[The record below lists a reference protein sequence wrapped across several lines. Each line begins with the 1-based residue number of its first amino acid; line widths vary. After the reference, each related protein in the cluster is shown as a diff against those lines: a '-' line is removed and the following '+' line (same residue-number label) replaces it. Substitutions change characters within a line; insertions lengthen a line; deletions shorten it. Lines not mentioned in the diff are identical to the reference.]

1 MIILTIAGRA
11 TKDAEQRFTASGSA
25 VLGFSVA
32 CDVGFGDKKHTV
44 YVNCSLWGKR
54 GESLAPYIKKGMPL
68 TVSGNGDL
76 REWESNG
83 KSGTTLELNVSE
95 VAMQG
100 GKQAANNSDSGA
112 GNNSNP
118 AQGGG
123 FDDDSDIPFSMEAA

>member
-11 TKDAEQRFTASGSA
+11 TKDAEQRFTPNGAA

-44 YVNCSLWGKR
+44 FVDCSLWGKR

-100 GKQAANNSDSGA
+100 GKQAGNPSDSGA
-112 GNNSNP
+112 GKPSGSG
-118 AQGGG
+118 QGDG
-123 FDDDSDIPFSMEAA
+123 FDSDDIPFN

>member
-11 TKDAEQRFTASGSA
+11 TKDAEQRFTPSGAA

-44 YVNCSLWGKR
+44 FVDCSLWGKR

-100 GKQAANNSDSGA
+100 SRSNDQQTSDKPAAQTG
-112 GNNSNP
+112 
-118 AQGGG
+118 GGG
-123 FDDDSDIPFSMEAA
+123 FDDDDIPF